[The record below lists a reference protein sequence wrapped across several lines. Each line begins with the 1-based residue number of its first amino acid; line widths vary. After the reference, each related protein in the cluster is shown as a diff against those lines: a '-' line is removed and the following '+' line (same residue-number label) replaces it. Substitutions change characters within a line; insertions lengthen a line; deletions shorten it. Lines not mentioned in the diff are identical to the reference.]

1 MDPSDFSLVDGFE
14 AVVNVDSNVDSVVT
28 ETDESVVVTNGDFEN
43 FDDDLCK
50 EELKEGLNG
59 RIEGNNVGILKDED
73 VEIGDETEKLKSR
86 TSNGP
91 VKDKKVKHLSGKG
104 VNAGL
109 VRKSKVG
116 KDEEVAAA
124 AAAVS
129 NGTSSL
135 DSNPRQAVK
144 SRALNDKQT
153 RLNKQAGKS
162 DAATSEAPMEK
173 TRPQLIKK
181 EPLDNLQGNADLSSP
196 TAEDGKPRRMGTMP
210 TYGFSFKCNER
221 AERRKEFYSKLEE
234 RIHAKEVEESNMQA
248 KTKESQEAEIRRLRK
263 KLAFKATPMPSFY
276 QEPPPSRVELKKI
289 PTTRAKSPKLGRKKT
304 STSSEV
310 EGNTISS
317 ALQCRLS
324 LDEKLSQNTPTKGIS
339 PVQPKKPQRKS
350 LPPRLSPE
358 RISSSNTTT
367 ARPPS
372 KAVNDVKASLSSV
385 TTDVTTLS
393 IATKEEKVEAAAAIE
408 ENNALSDETSET
420 PSLNIDSG
428 EVESH
433 ANGDIV
439 EEDKPQLTLVQE
451 PIAAEY

>member
-14 AVVNVDSNVDSVVT
+14 EAVNVDSNVDSVVT
-28 ETDESVVVTNGDFEN
+28 ETEESGMVTNGDVEN

-59 RIEGNNVGILKDED
+59 KVEGNNVEILKDED
-73 VEIGDETEKLKSR
+73 GEIGDETEKLKSR

-91 VKDKKVKHLSGKG
+91 VKDKKVKQLSGKG

-124 AAAVS
+124 AAVS
-129 NGTSSL
+129 NGTLSL

-162 DAATSEAPMEK
+162 DAASSEAPMEK

-196 TAEDGKPRRMGTMP
+196 TTEDGKPRRMGTMP

-289 PTTRAKSPKLGRKKT
+289 PTTRAKSPKLGRKKN
-304 STSSEV
+304 STSSEL
-310 EGNTISS
+310 EENTRSN
-317 ALQCRLS
+317 AQQCRLS

-339 PVQPKKPQRKS
+339 PVHPKKPQRKS
-350 LPPRLSPE
+350 LPPRLTPE
-358 RISSSNTTT
+358 RISSSNTSA
-367 ARPPS
+367 ARTPS
-372 KAVNDVKASLSSV
+372 KTVNDEKASLSSV

-393 IATKEEKVEAAAAIE
+393 IATKEETVEAAAAIE
-408 ENNALSDETSET
+408 ENNALSDKTSET
-420 PSLNIDSG
+420 PSLNIDPG
-428 EVESH
+428 EVESYE
-433 ANGDIV
+433 NGDIV
-439 EEDKPQLTLVQE
+439 IEDKPQLALVQE